1 MLHFAHFAHFGGA
14 FRATAEIGDR
24 GGSDRLCARARSFRL
39 RCTTIPPARRR
50 QLCRGLVV
58 QRYRTVLFVAMSR
71 AILSTMST
79 NFITYC

>member
-1 MLHFAHFAHFGGA
+1 MSRISRISAVHFARQPRSAI
-14 FRATAEIGDR
+14 EVVPIV
-24 GGSDRLCARARSFRL
+24 CARARAIFSIAL
-39 RCTTIPPARRR
+39 HDYPPARRR

>member
-24 GGSDRLCARARSFRL
+24 GGSDRLCARAIFPIAL
-39 RCTTIPPARRR
+39 HDYPPARLR

-58 QRYRTVLFVAMSR
+58 QRYRIVLFVAMSR
-71 AILSTMST
+71 AILSAMST